1 MRERDEMEFHRNLK
15 VVEGTYEAKANW
27 GKITVTLEAIPNYAG
42 GKGRPD
48 ELLAIE
54 VKFAILGTDIK
65 LSIPVLIELGKTGFS
80 DAMVDLNEFCERS
93 MSGEQKSHIE
103 IPMIVV
109 GGDSYK
115 KMGPQER
122 QLIARFN
129 LTQVPKRMVK

>member
-1 MRERDEMEFHRNLK
+1 MRERDEMEFHRKLK
-15 VVEGTYEAKANW
+15 VVEGAYEAKTNW

-80 DAMVDLNEFCERS
+80 DAVVDLNEFCERS
-93 MSGEQKSHIE
+93 ISGEQKSHIE
-103 IPMIVV
+103 IPMIVI

-115 KMGPQER
+115 KSGPHER
-122 QLIARFN
+122 QLTARFI